1 MIYRFLGVTPLSSDI
16 RRPLISIIQQICTLY
31 QIEFSYSILDSMTIE
46 KLKEQLEYIFT
57 QIPPNEQ
64 LILIFDSIDQ
74 LQAENYDC
82 SRWLPTNYP
91 LNIKC
96 ILSTIPAITER
107 KSLTE
112 KIEHK
117 ILEGLKSLLD
127 NNVTLIEI
135 TEFDE
140 RQAREVFQW
149 WLERDQRRLTSL
161 QMNWL
166 EPKFVPFTPLPPRSD
181 ETEPTPLFL
190 SLLYDVTLTW
200 HSFDDKSDRRLPSIK
215 TTYQAIQSLYER
227 MSKKHGSVL
236 FRRAIGY
243 LQFAGGLTET
253 ELEDILSAD
262 DTVLQSIFLHYLPPL
277 DIFRLPST
285 LWIRIRN
292 DMQKYLVEKDVN
304 NTNVIYL

>member
-1 MIYRFLGVTPLSSDI
+1 MIFRFLGVTPLSSDI
-16 RRPLISIIQQICTLY
+16 RRPLISVIQQICTLY
-31 QIEFSYSILDSMTIE
+31 HIECSYSILDAMTIE

-57 QIPPNEQ
+57 RIPLNEQ

-96 ILSTIPAITER
+96 ILSTIPVITER
-107 KSLTE
+107 RSRTE
-112 KIEHK
+112 TIEHK
-117 ILEGLKSLLD
+117 ILEGLKSFLG

-135 TEFDE
+135 TDFDE

-149 WLERDQRRLTSL
+149 WLERDRRRLTSL
-161 QMNWL
+161 QMSWL
-166 EPKFVPFTPLPPRSD
+166 EPKFVPFTPLQPRSD
-181 ETEPTPLFL
+181 ESEPTPLFL
-190 SLLYDVTLTW
+190 SLLYDMTLTW
-200 HSFDDKSDRRLPSIK
+200 HSFDDKSDRRLSFIK
-215 TTYQAIQSLYER
+215 TTRSAIESLYER
-227 MSKKHGSVL
+227 MSKKHGNVL
-236 FRRAIGY
+236 FTRAITY
-243 LQFAGGLTET
+243 LQLAGGLTET
-253 ELEDILSAD
+253 ELEDMLSAD
-262 DTVLQSIFLHYLPPL
+262 DTVLQSVFLHYLPPF

-292 DMQKYLVEKDVN
+292 DMQKYLVEKDVD